1 LGLLE
6 NIYTESIAI
15 ASADGEDEHEQYFT
29 PPEISSLMASMFD
42 FSGKKTVRI
51 LDAGSGTGILGYC
64 AAMRAFESEVSKIH
78 LVCIETEK
86 ISLNLLKV
94 NLKDLEKMNSNFSF
108 EILEKDFLTVSNVGK
123 FDFII
128 SNPPYSKISPK
139 IERGGTSPNL
149 YSRFMEVSINLLSKN
164 GQMIYIIPRS
174 FTNGVYFKK
183 FRQKIFTDLST
194 TKIHLFNS
202 RKNIFEQQ
210 VLQEIM
216 IICLERNTKSTEVL
230 VTSSLDRKDLYDLH
244 PLKISRDIIQSGG
257 KNDYR
262 FVIPTTESDIET
274 LNQFKAWKG
283 RFKDHGIEISTGP
296 VVAYRSRKFLS
307 NSEEKENTCPM
318 VWPTHLSLS
327 SIEWPKNNCKK
338 EQYIDHTATDR
349 IIPNQN
355 YVIMKRFTTKEEAKR
370 LVTCPLKKGELPGKF
385 IGIENHLNYI
395 HGGEK
400 EMPFSLCKGISY
412 LLNSSLF
419 DNYIRIVNGQT
430 QVNATDIVNLPIPDI
445 EIIKQLGKYK
455 SKNNDYSKSLQ
466 RLLTKVRQKN

>member
-1 LGLLE
+1 MGLLE
-6 NIYTESIAI
+6 DIYSESIAI
-15 ASADGEDEHEQYFT
+15 ASAEAEDEHEQYFT
-29 PPEISSLMASMFD
+29 HPEISSLMASMFD

-64 AAMRAFESEVSKIH
+64 AVMRAFESGVSKIH

-86 ISLNLLKV
+86 RSLKLLKK
-94 NLKDLEKMNSNFSF
+94 NLKDLEKMKSNFSF
-108 EILEKDFLTVSNVGK
+108 EILKTDFLTLSNVGK

-128 SNPPYSKISPK
+128 SNPPYSKIRSE
-139 IERGGTSPNL
+139 IESGGTSPNW

-164 GQMIYIIPRS
+164 GQMVYIIPRS

-183 FRQKIFTDLST
+183 FRQNIFTDLST

-202 RKNIFEQQ
+202 RKNIFEQK

-216 IICLERNTKSTEVL
+216 IICLEKNTKSTDVL
-230 VTSSLDRKDLYDLH
+230 VTSSLNRKDLYDLR
-244 PLKISRDIIQSGG
+244 PLKISRDIIQLGAE
-257 KNDYR
+257 NAYR
-262 FVIPTTESDIET
+262 LVIPTTESDIEI
-274 LNQFKAWKG
+274 LNRFRGWKG
-283 RFKDHGIEISTGP
+283 RFKDHGIEISTGR
-296 VVAYRSRKFLS
+296 VVAFRSTEFLS
-307 NSEEKENTCPM
+307 ESEEKGNTYPM
-318 VWPTHLSLS
+318 VWPTHVSLS
-327 SIEWPKNNCKK
+327 NIEWPKNKCKK

-385 IGIENHLNYI
+385 IGLENHLNYI

-400 EMPFSLCKGISY
+400 EMQFTLCKGISY
-412 LLNSSLF
+412 LLNTTLF
-419 DNYIRIVNGQT
+419 DDYIRIINGQT
-430 QVNATDIVNLPIPDI
+430 QVNAADIVNLPIPDI
-445 EIIKQLGKYK
+445 EIIKQLGKCK

-466 RLLTKVRQKN
+466 RLLTKASQKN